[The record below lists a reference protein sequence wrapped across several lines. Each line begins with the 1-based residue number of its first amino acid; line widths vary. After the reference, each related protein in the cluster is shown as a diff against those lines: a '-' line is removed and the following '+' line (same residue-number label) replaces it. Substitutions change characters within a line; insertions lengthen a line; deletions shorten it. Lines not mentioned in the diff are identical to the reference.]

1 MSIGY
6 LIAIQALVHTAAHSA
21 NYINVFGDGAWESVF
36 TTNRD
41 QVQAAVRCTAGMR
54 A

>member
-41 QVQAAVRCTAGMR
+41 QVRAAGLHSTCLR